1 MPYKRGTM
9 KGELTTT
16 EIRKLI
22 RAHNVLMSIKIPPKT
37 TRDGIFKILDDK
49 GYMVNHVRKSIQR
62 RYKNERKPNITIDQ
76 AEKILPKP
84 KPRAKKPDPAPA
96 PKEDKKK
103 ALAIEDKPK
112 KEPAKKEDRG
122 FKVEARERTQMIN
135 ALSAEMKKK
144 INPYK
149 VLGITRAT
157 ETPALVKQRCKELR
171 LKEHPDKGGDP
182 VKFDLFQKVCK
193 ILLDTQTLTKKSGND
208 KDKGEAKKKPVKDMT
223 PEEQFELFKKTKPS
237 QLNVSRYLA
246 NLFLDSTGGT
256 KQKDIT
262 MWANLKGLKDVD
274 KILKSKSKAN
284 KTKRDALIAGLKEFV
299 KLAKDEGWKT
309 INAPTDHYDFLG
321 EEQDFQNPE
330 YDIGDISNRELME
343 IIELVGKYLG
353 KKVEYDIS
361 KITANLAGRISNWG
375 GTIFSFGALLK

>member
-1 MPYKRGTM
+1 
-9 KGELTTT
+9 
-16 EIRKLI
+16 
-22 RAHNVLMSIKIPPKT
+22 
-37 TRDGIFKILDDK
+37 
-49 GYMVNHVRKSIQR
+49 
-62 RYKNERKPNITIDQ
+62 
-76 AEKILPKP
+76 
-84 KPRAKKPDPAPA
+84 
-96 PKEDKKK
+96 
-103 ALAIEDKPK
+103 
-112 KEPAKKEDRG
+112 
-122 FKVEARERTQMIN
+122 
-135 ALSAEMKKK
+135 MKKK

-157 ETPALVKQRCKELR
+157 ETPALVKQMCKELR

-182 VKFDLFQKVCK
+182 EKFDLIQKVCK

-208 KDKGEAKKKPVKDMT
+208 KDKGEAVKKPVKDMT

-262 MWANLKGLKDVD
+262 MWATLKGLKDVD
-274 KILKSKSKAN
+274 KILQSKSKAN

-321 EEQDFQNPE
+321 EEQDFQNPQ

-353 KKVEYDIS
+353 VKVDYDIS
-361 KITANLAGRISNWG
+361 KVGADVAGKISGDGRWG
-375 GTIFSFGALLK
+375 GTIFSFGDKKVGRPVGSKTILNFSKLKKEELTQLLIKGLKASDFHAGNQTMKDGREILKSLFTGEDFKLKAKITEEEYKKLSKAEQFFYATIFKEEKKAETIYQVVAGYKLRDKELIGKDRNYFTDEINKFMNSQ